1 MRINMILFL
10 MVFIVAAGWN
20 NKIHVHENATVMVKS
35 VAKAEK
41 YKFGSDSIALLL
53 EGKNTSGQYTLT
65 QDSFSEGFKV
75 PKHSLP
81 SGTTQEPPGPP
92 APVEIPA
99 GDYNNEIKVKLTFEA
114 TEVDLFR
121 NDVGITDID
130 LTLKCPKPGEN
141 PRTHEQEISVGVVE
155 SPGIIGETSI
165 VTLRVRLVL
174 SCG

>member
-1 MRINMILFL
+1 M
-10 MVFIVAAGWN
+10 
-20 NKIHVHENATVMVKS
+20 
-35 VAKAEK
+35 
-41 YKFGSDSIALLL
+41 
-53 EGKNTSGQYTLT
+53 EGKVTFSVLTENHEGPIGEDWRYWIEAKVFNQGLKGQGTI
-65 QDSFSEGFKV
+65 KV

-92 APVEIPA
+92 APIEIPA
-99 GDYNNEIKVKLTFEA
+99 GDYNNEIKVKLTLEA

-121 NDVGITDID
+121 NDVGMTDID

-165 VTLRVRLVL
+165 VTLLVRLVL